1 MTSQQTDPGVDP
13 GVDPGAAGGLEWRV
27 QELAGRSGTSVRNI
41 RVYQDRGL
49 LPPPRRQGRI
59 GLYQQA
65 HLDRLL
71 LIGRL
76 LDRGYTF
83 ATIRELLDAA
93 SHGRDL
99 DTVLGLAGTL
109 AAPWTLEQP
118 ERLARDEL
126 ARRLGGRPD
135 PEQLDRAIALG
146 LLEPA
151 ADGDFLVPSPRLLA
165 AGIDLANAGIS
176 LSFVLDL
183 AELLCE
189 DMTRVAQRV
198 IGSVTSMLLAE
209 VDLDDSPQA
218 RQSLADTLARL
229 RPHAQRTVDA
239 MLTRAIDRESQR
251 LLDDLIARSQAGPV

>member
-1 MTSQQTDPGVDP
+1 MTGRHTDPGGNQASDR
-13 GVDPGAAGGLEWRV
+13 AADGGLEWRV
-27 QELAGRSGTSVRNI
+27 QELAERSGISVRNI

-65 HLDRLL
+65 HLDRLR

-93 SHGRDL
+93 DHGRDL
-99 DTVLGLAGTL
+99 EAVLGLEGTL
-109 AAPWTLEQP
+109 AAPWTQEQP
-118 ERLARDEL
+118 EPLARDEL

-151 ADGDFLVPSPRLLA
+151 GDGDFLVPSPRLLA
-165 AGIDLANAGIS
+165 AGIDLANAGIP

-183 AELLCE
+183 AELLRE

-209 VDLDDSPQA
+209 VDLDDSPQT
-218 RQSLADTLARL
+218 RQALADTLARL

-251 LLDDLIARSQAGPV
+251 LLDDLMARSRV